1 MGGWVLGNTAGV
13 PGWWGMKIPRGQGVR
28 AGPGDVVRGGKA
40 AGVARS
46 AQPRAGSRHTGT
58 WPGAEIRPLSAQQDG
73 PRGCGDRRAGSV
85 SGHPVGQP
93 RSGHR
98 DVLRGCRG
106 QHGTETPEELT
117 ETSPIPRL
125 SRPAGP
131 AHPPSP
137 RSSVP
142 RPPGGSPRDGQDATP
157 RSGGRPRLSQEPT
170 ARKESAARRARSQG
184 RPRSPC
190 SRHPADSGGG
200 APAAPALHPARPRP
214 RRIA

>member
-1 MGGWVLGNTAGV
+1 MAGV

-73 PRGCGDRRAGSV
+73 PRGCGDQRAGSV

-131 AHPPSP
+131 APPGAPLGTGRMQHHAAGAARGLARNLLPGMRAPRGGRGHRAGHAPPAVAAGRFRGRGP
-137 RSSVP
+137 RSAGPAPCSAQA
-142 RPPGGSPRDGQDATP
+142 PPD
-157 RSGGRPRLSQEPT
+157 RLAHSHNEPG
-170 ARKESAARRARSQG
+170 KESHLR
-184 RPRSPC
+184 
-190 SRHPADSGGG
+190 
-200 APAAPALHPARPRP
+200 
-214 RRIA
+214 